1 MKIIIATQNGAA
13 SGTTAT
19 QFLLRRI
26 FRVFCPFI
34 FSWSRIVLQLC
45 CFAPF
50 CVAEHFILGV
60 FSSCLRPSCLG
71 DSFNDSFDCIF
82 YVGCVATTNSFFV
95 VLDRMT
101 RRWDGLLS
109 LLITQVPEVGFR
121 QMMQFWNP
129 LIMRYRVCDA
139 EFAVSLRRRR
149 RIDVH
154 LGLFPFF

>member
-1 MKIIIATQNGAA
+1 MVHWFCVAVLCCIVLHTYGEDKKHTAMKIIIATQNGAA

-50 CVAEHFILGV
+50 CVAERFILGV

-101 RRWDGLLS
+101 RR
-109 LLITQVPEVGFR
+109 
-121 QMMQFWNP
+121 
-129 LIMRYRVCDA
+129 
-139 EFAVSLRRRR
+139 
-149 RIDVH
+149 
-154 LGLFPFF
+154 